1 MKRLRAYS
9 GHAEMKTYMK
19 TIHSSAKG
27 ASAIITDS
35 PWGMYFNPTNNP
47 AANIEA
53 YISRPLPSIM
63 GVAGNAFA
71 VQTSGSQSQQSES
84 GGSIPSTPMSAAL
97 GPAAQ
102 ATIPTKQ
109 GSQSSQSRAGINVFE
124 RMDRFAA
131 SQANQRGNDFYRGRA
146 G

>member
-1 MKRLRAYS
+1 MKRLRAYP

-27 ASAIITDS
+27 ASATITAS
-35 PWGMYFNPTNNP
+35 PWGMYFNPTNP
-47 AANIEA
+47 AANVEA
-53 YISRPLPSIM
+53 YISRPLPNIM

-71 VQTSGSQSQQSES
+71 VQTTGMTQSES
-84 GGSIPSTPMSAAL
+84 GSIPSTPMSAAL

-102 ATIPTKQ
+102 ATIPTK
-109 GSQSSQSRAGINVFE
+109 GSQSQSRSGINVFE

-131 SQANQRGNDFYRGRA
+131 SQSNHRGNEFYRGRP